1 VSTELDE
8 TGPIDYLVVE
18 FPGSRM
24 TGEGLPLLVDLVDSG
39 IIRILDLVFVE
50 RKLDG
55 SITALE
61 IADFDKDGELDL
73 AVFEG
78 ASSGLLGQDDVDEAA
93 SVIEPGSSAGILV
106 YENVWA
112 APFAAALR
120 RGGGQLVASGRIPVQ
135 AILAA
140 LDAAE
145 AEAADGEKGAEGAEG
160 DKEAADTPA

>member
-1 VSTELDE
+1 
-8 TGPIDYLVVE
+8 
-18 FPGSRM
+18 M
-24 TGEGLPLLVDLVDSG
+24 LVDLVDSG
-39 IIRILDLVFVE
+39 IIRILDLVFVQ

-55 SITALE
+55 SVTAVE

-93 SVIEPGSSAGILV
+93 SVIEPGNSAGILV

-120 RGGGQLVASGRIPVQ
+120 RGGAQLVASGRIPVQ

-145 AEAADGEKGAEGAEG
+145 SAEAEGAEAR
-160 DKEAADTPA
+160 ERRRHR